1 MRQILEHQIEEA
13 LQQLNRLE
21 HGMAQYETIHG
32 VDAAKIAKE
41 LAASNLRLLKCLD
54 NEKLNFGELKPYNE
68 RQSAYR

>member
-1 MRQILEHQIEEA
+1 
-13 LQQLNRLE
+13 
-21 HGMAQYETIHG
+21 MAQYETIHG